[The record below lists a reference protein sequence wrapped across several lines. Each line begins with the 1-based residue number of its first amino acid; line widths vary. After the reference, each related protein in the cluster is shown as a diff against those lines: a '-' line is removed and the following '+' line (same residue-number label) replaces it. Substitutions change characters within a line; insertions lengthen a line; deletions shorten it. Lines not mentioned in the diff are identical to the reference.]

1 MTFFEKPAGVLTE
14 ELTPEAMSQLKVLW
28 YETHGKVGDERIK
41 LVIEAFIKLRG
52 RPLKEETK
60 NEIRLLLEA

>member
-41 LVIEAFIKLRG
+41 MVIEAFIKLRG

-60 NEIRLLLEA
+60 KEIRLLLEA